1 MFWMSEVDLRPP
13 VGVFSGATIRNNDRR
28 DRLCSFIEEEGDLL
42 KIIVENVLKFFEDP
56 RPLF

>member
-1 MFWMSEVDLRPP
+1 MSEVDLRPP
-13 VGVFSGATIRNNDRR
+13 VGVFSGATIRNNDRW

-42 KIIVENVLKFFEDP
+42 KIVVENVLKFFEDP